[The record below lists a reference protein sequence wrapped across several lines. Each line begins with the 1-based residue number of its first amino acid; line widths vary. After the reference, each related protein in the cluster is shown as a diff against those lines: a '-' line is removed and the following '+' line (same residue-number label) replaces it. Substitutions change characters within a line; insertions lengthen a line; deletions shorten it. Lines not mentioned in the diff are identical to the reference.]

1 MRVQPAAYASI
12 DDAMRACCH
21 GSMAKK
27 SSKGKAS
34 PKVNKVAR
42 IRAQAA
48 DAPAADLVK
57 TTKAKGIK
65 RTSAR
70 IETAR
75 SAVKKTKGPVAK
87 RGAKAKAVASKSKP
101 VSKAPELGPDSR
113 HQFVALAMRIGT
125 GEAQRLLDAIVDV
138 QTPVGH
144 R

>member
-34 PKVNKVAR
+34 PKVNKSAR
-42 IRAQAA
+42 LRAQAA

-57 TTKAKGIK
+57 TAKAKGIK
-65 RTSAR
+65 LT
-70 IETAR
+70 R
-75 SAVKKTKGPVAK
+75 SAAKKTKGPVAK

-101 VSKAPELGPDSR
+101 VSKAPELGPDAR

-138 QTPVGH
+138 QTPVGY